1 MGKQAERPKM
11 VEQAS
16 SLSLLTLLTGKMPA
30 LLFEWL
36 LGLPRRSFS
45 VGVRSPAITGASKTV
60 EAIVD
65 RVPRRDVHLSSTAN
79 EEAVHLLLLTHGRQ
93 WPMTAS

>member
-1 MGKQAERPKM
+1 MGKQVERPQM

-16 SLSLLTLLTGKMPA
+16 SLSLLTLLIGKMPG
-30 LLFEWL
+30 LLFEWV

-45 VGVRSPAITGASKTV
+45 VGTRSPAINGAFETV
-60 EAIVD
+60 DTIVD
-65 RVPRRDVHLSSTAN
+65 RVPRVDVRLSSTAN

-93 WPMTAS
+93 WPMAAS